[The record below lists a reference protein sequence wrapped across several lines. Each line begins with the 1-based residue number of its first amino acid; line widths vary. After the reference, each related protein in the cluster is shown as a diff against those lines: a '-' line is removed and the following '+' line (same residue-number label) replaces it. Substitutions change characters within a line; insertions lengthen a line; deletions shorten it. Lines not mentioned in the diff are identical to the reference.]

1 MKPLPVLEVLA
12 PVAAGALKV
21 EAPAKEEP
29 LPNENPEPEA
39 APVLAPKPP
48 NAGAAPVLLPPPAP
62 APKDKGADVCDSAGA
77 ALLLLSVLVSLGA
90 EPKVLPPPNEKAEG
104 AAAEATLVAPVS
116 VDEEVVNPKLG
127 APAAGAASLQLEAA
141 ALELVVFADPK
152 ERPLDPAPKAGALN
166 EDVGALDDAGVDA
179 SVPDA
184 DVAVAPKL
192 KAGVLELK
200 LGAAADAVAFAVV
213 LDEVP
218 AAEDPKEK
226 AALPVPVAVSVLA
239 ALKEKAE
246 EEADEE
252 APPPKPP
259 GFASDPNV
267 KLAVTGALSPFGAD
281 EPNEGVAD
289 EKLEP
294 RAAGVA
300 AAAAAAGAAG
310 AAAADVP
317 AALPSAASS
326 ASSSLLP
333 VDSNPTSTFFSGH
346 LKAPVTKPLF
356 FASSANLSAL
366 LAFTIFCASL
376 TLASAESATLAAPEP
391 ASAAGFAA
399 AGAAAGLAPNVIA
412 AGASLVGE
420 EAGLAPNENEL
431 DEALE
436 SAGLAPKEKAVDA
449 AGAAGEFPNLNPA
462 AGVAD
467 AAPPK
472 PPADTPDPVAGAELP
487 NVKPLDDAVVE
498 PEAAGALAPN

>member
-1 MKPLPVLEVLA
+1 MQRCVGPYTHAHTTHTPRQ
-12 PVAAGALKV
+12 
-21 EAPAKEEP
+21 
-29 LPNENPEPEA
+29 
-39 APVLAPKPP
+39 
-48 NAGAAPVLLPPPAP
+48 
-62 APKDKGADVCDSAGA
+62 
-77 ALLLLSVLVSLGA
+77 GA
-90 EPKVLPPPNEKAEG
+90 ELTN
-104 AAAEATLVAPVS
+104 S
-116 VDEEVVNPKLG
+116 
-127 APAAGAASLQLEAA
+127 
-141 ALELVVFADPK
+141 
-152 ERPLDPAPKAGALN
+152 PLDPAPKAGALN

-317 AALPSAASS
+317 VALPSAASS

-498 PEAAGALAPN
+498 PKAAGALAPN